1 MDSHVSP
8 ARAKEKGVHDRGP
21 NEDNS
26 SPNKAAK
33 KKQRQAE
40 EPMEVDDQVPSIM
53 KTPKYTASA
62 KLGFLPALTEYRYD
76 VQDKP
81 SAFWTGKY
89 PTPRKHVGV
98 EGFDTSNAAQR
109 SIEVRCKEVAEILNE
124 VKGRRD

>member
-1 MDSHVSP
+1 MDSHMSP

-62 KLGFLPALTEYRYD
+62 KLGFATALTEYRYN
-76 VQDKP
+76 VL
-81 SAFWTGKY
+81 S
-89 PTPRKHVGV
+89 
-98 EGFDTSNAAQR
+98 
-109 SIEVRCKEVAEILNE
+109 
-124 VKGRRD
+124 GRRNIPHPGNMWEWKDLTQAMLHKDQLK